1 MILDAQA
8 ARALAHRAHSLADCL
23 AAMKKAVLEAA
34 QVGEFE
40 ATVGLPEAIAIVA
53 GQSTNNAAF
62 LIDFFTAQGFEV
74 WADAVRHALRAGY
87 ALRPSWRSVPS
98 GAALDGLTLS
108 WSLVETPD
116 EPEGSLLLMAAATAY
131 AMSQA
136 EQVHHRW
143 VEALKGAIR
152 KAAVQG
158 KPSVTVHDA
167 ALAADP
173 VWTKRCEILQ
183 RAGFTT
189 TLLASD
195 KGATLLIGW

>member
-1 MILDAQA
+1 MIFDAQA
-8 ARALAHRAHSLADCL
+8 ARTLARRTHSLADCL
-23 AAMKKAVLEAA
+23 AAMKKAVLDAA

-40 ATVGLPEAIAIVA
+40 ATVGLPEAIPIVA

-62 LIDFFTAQGFEV
+62 LIDFLSAHDVEV
-74 WADAVRHALRAGY
+74 WADAVRHALHAGY

-108 WSLVETPD
+108 WYLVGVPD
-116 EPEGSLLLMAAATAY
+116 VPEATLLMVATAAY
-131 AMSQA
+131 TMSQA
-136 EQVHHRW
+136 EQVHQRW
-143 VEALKGAIR
+143 VEALKETIR
-152 KAAVQG
+152 KAALQG

-195 KGATLLIGW
+195 KGASLLIGW

>member
-1 MILDAQA
+1 MIFDAQA
-8 ARALAHRAHSLADCL
+8 ARALTRRAHSLADCL

-40 ATVGLPEAIAIVA
+40 ATVGLPEAIALVA

-108 WSLVETPD
+108 WYLVGVPD
-116 EPEGSLLLMAAATAY
+116 VPEATLLMVATAAY
-131 AMSQA
+131 TMSQA
-136 EQVHHRW
+136 EQVHQRW
-143 VEALKGAIR
+143 VEALKETIR
-152 KAAVQG
+152 KAALQG

-195 KGATLLIGW
+195 KGASLLIGW

>member
-1 MILDAQA
+1 MIFDAQA
-8 ARALAHRAHSLADCL
+8 ARALARRTHSLADCL

-40 ATVGLPEAIAIVA
+40 ATVALPEAIALVA

-108 WSLVETPD
+108 WYLVGVPD
-116 EPEGSLLLMAAATAY
+116 VPEATLLMVATAAY
-131 AMSQA
+131 TMSQA
-136 EQVHHRW
+136 EQVHQRW
-143 VEALKGAIR
+143 VEALKETIR
-152 KAAVQG
+152 KAALQG

-195 KGATLLIGW
+195 KGASLLIGW

>member
-1 MILDAQA
+1 MIFDAQA
-8 ARALAHRAHSLADCL
+8 ARSLARRAHSLADCL

-40 ATVGLPEAIAIVA
+40 ATVGLPEAIGIVA

-62 LIDFFTAQGFEV
+62 LIDFFSAQGFEV

-87 ALRPSWRSVPS
+87 ALRPSWRSAAS

-108 WSLVETPD
+108 WYLIDVPD
-116 EPEGSLLLMAAATAY
+116 APEATLLMAATDAY

-136 EQVHHRW
+136 EQVHQRW
-143 VEALKGAIR
+143 VEARKETIR
-152 KAAVQG
+152 KAALQG

-173 VWTKRCEILQ
+173 VWAKRCEILQ

-195 KGATLLIGW
+195 KGASLLIGW